1 MADRLAANTGGRTER
16 RCDPA
21 LKVEETEE
29 AMTKKLPAIVALACA
44 LGTVACTAANVPS
57 GQPQPG
63 YANDRA
69 GGGNT
74 GAPGYSK
81 PSGN

>member
-1 MADRLAANTGGRTER
+1 
-16 RCDPA
+16 
-21 LKVEETEE
+21 
-29 AMTKKLPAIVALACA
+29 MTKKILGLVAVACVI
-44 LGTVACTAANVPS
+44 GTVACTADNVPS

-81 PSGN
+81 PAGN